1 MSLKSSSIRAVA
13 KALFALPFVA
23 LSMNAVAQSSA
34 SNGTDSEKF
43 TYVSDRE
50 DLKKVLNDNTHRILF
65 IKYDEN
71 DVPSL
76 CVKEPNGTI
85 RPATDNDYE
94 NWGKAEYWTDPDKYS
109 DQLLSEGQKKEL
121 YGKHPLTPTAP
132 MSERSVDGVVFVI
145 VEKMPEFP
153 GGETALAKYIAEN
166 VNYPEDAKGNK
177 EEVKPFVS
185 FVIDSTGNVAN
196 LSIARS
202 SGSVALDNEA
212 LRVVSKM
219 PKWKP
224 GSQRGVAVN
233 VSYTVPVQL
242 FK

>member
-1 MSLKSSSIRAVA
+1 MTRNNSSITIMA
-13 KALFALPFVA
+13 KVLFALPFMA
-23 LSMNAVAQSSA
+23 LSMNAIAQSS
-34 SNGTDSEKF
+34 DSKVADNEKF

-94 NWGKAEYWTDPDKYS
+94 NWAKAEYWTDPDKYS

-132 MSERSVDGVVFVI
+132 MSERSVDGDVFI
-145 VEKMPEFP
+145 MVEKMPEFP
-153 GGETALAKYIAEN
+153 GGESELAKYIAEN
-166 VNYPEDAKGNK
+166 VKHPEDAKGDK
-177 EEVKPFVS
+177 EGFKSFVS
-185 FVIDSTGNVAN
+185 FVIDSTGNVVN
-196 LSIARS
+196 LSIARP

-212 LRVVSKM
+212 LRVVSLM

-224 GSQRGVAVN
+224 GMQRGKAVN
-233 VSYTVPVQL
+233 VSYTVPIN
-242 FK
+242 FKL